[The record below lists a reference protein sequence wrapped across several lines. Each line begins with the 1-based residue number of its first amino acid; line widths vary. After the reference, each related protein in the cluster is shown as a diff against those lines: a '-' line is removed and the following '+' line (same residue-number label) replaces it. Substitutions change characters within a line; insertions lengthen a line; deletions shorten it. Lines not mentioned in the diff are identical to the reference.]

1 MYNFEGIKSAVWE
14 CDKTDDFE
22 AYVYRFDF
30 PNGMSYIGRKDCEVL
45 GELVEGYYSSSE
57 NKEFW
62 KDFYQHFDD
71 IKMRILF
78 AGKQRNSVN
87 VEQELLTENNTKHND
102 KFYNLSASAGASS
115 SAIRLGLVNRILA
128 GIDAGLYKTI
138 TMSHA
143 SYFENVKRKQLD
155 DRNIDSNHVADLKE
169 VFEEQG
175 EFGDFDPIIL
185 LEIKSKTHK
194 YMQIG
199 GNHTMAAVDEVVG
212 NGTDIDDIT
221 CIVLPLKST
230 KKLIGVNSL
239 TEFDVETLGNALN
252 PRPKKRARA
261 SDKATLVRWVVNS
274 CNKGE
279 ELGSLSQT
287 RYLKEIQNCTNKEIK
302 GIINSANTLME
313 TEEAHS
319 VLKKNGMMFKEY
331 KKEELEEI
339 MAETTITNEDKMM
352 FGFKTSMGYWK
363 MDQLNQRLIDLHK
376 SCKGERFTLNIVTYY
391 SNPRQLVDKSYDEF
405 AKYCQKQI
413 KYLSKL
419 MNFKYTVETLTHETP
434 RVR

>member
-1 MYNFEGIKSAVWE
+1 MSNFEGIKSAVWE

-62 KDFYQHFDD
+62 KDFYQYFDD

-102 KFYNLSASAGASS
+102 KFYNLSASAGATS

-128 GIDAGLYKTI
+128 GIDARLYKTI

-143 SYFENVKRKQLD
+143 SYKANVKRLQLE
-155 DRNIDSNHVADLKE
+155 DRNIDADHVSDLKE
-169 VFEEQG
+169 IFEEQK
-175 EFGDFDPIIL
+175 EFGDFDPVIL

-199 GNHTMAAVDEVVG
+199 GNHTMEAVDEVVE
-212 NGTDIDDIT
+212 NGIDIDDIA

-230 KKLIGVNSL
+230 KKLIGVDSL
-239 TEFDVETLGNALN
+239 TKFDIETLGNAFN
-252 PRPKKRARA
+252 PRPKKRKRY
-261 SDKATLVRWVVNS
+261 SDK
-274 CNKGE
+274 
-279 ELGSLSQT
+279 
-287 RYLKEIQNCTNKEIK
+287 
-302 GIINSANTLME
+302 
-313 TEEAHS
+313 
-319 VLKKNGMMFKEY
+319 
-331 KKEELEEI
+331 
-339 MAETTITNEDKMM
+339 
-352 FGFKTSMGYWK
+352 
-363 MDQLNQRLIDLHK
+363 
-376 SCKGERFTLNIVTYY
+376 
-391 SNPRQLVDKSYDEF
+391 
-405 AKYCQKQI
+405 
-413 KYLSKL
+413 
-419 MNFKYTVETLTHETP
+419 
-434 RVR
+434 